1 MNEMEL
7 KKFAAQIRID
17 LIKMLKHRRYGHIGG
32 ALSIVETLAVLYGD
46 EMKYDPKNPNW
57 EDRDYF
63 VLSNTRYHYE
73 YDLSDSANVAT
84 AFNNQVSMEVFE
96 EYNSSWKTT
105 NGYAY
110 GNFYKSDW
118 IRIE

>member
-46 EMKYDPKNPNW
+46 EMKLFYQKDTLVL
-57 EDRDYF
+57 DYI
-63 VLSNTRYHYE
+63 VPLQTLGS
-73 YDLSDSANVAT
+73 LI
-84 AFNNQVSMEVFE
+84 
-96 EYNSSWKTT
+96 KT
-105 NGYAY
+105 GY
-110 GNFYKSDW
+110 
-118 IRIE
+118 IH